1 MKLQI
6 RVDKKKD
13 MKSLSGGAR
22 ESFHE
27 ERMQMVDQQL
37 RRRGIHDRNVLTA
50 MQKIPRHV
58 FLPVEFIRSAYDDS
72 PVTIGEGQTISQP
85 YMVALMTQCLKVHKG
100 DRVLEIGTGSGYQ
113 TAILMEVGA
122 EVYTI
127 ERVKPLAEKAEQR
140 LKDLGYDAFH
150 IRIGD
155 GTLGWPEE
163 APFQGVIVTAAAPEA
178 PETYK
183 EQLSEA
189 GGKLVIP
196 VGSRYSQVLHCIT
209 RFQDRFNKEEFTP
222 CVFVPLVGKY
232 GWKEAY

>member
-1 MKLQI
+1 
-6 RVDKKKD
+6 
-13 MKSLSGGAR
+13 
-22 ESFHE
+22 
-27 ERMQMVDQQL
+27 MVDQQL
-37 RRRGIHDRNVLTA
+37 RRRGIHDPNVLAA

-85 YMVALMTQCLKVHKG
+85 YMVALMTQCLQVHKG

-113 TAILMEVGA
+113 TAVLMEVGA

-127 ERVKPLAEKAEQR
+127 ERVKPLAEKAEKK

-163 APFQGVIVTAAAPEA
+163 AHFQGIIVTAAAPEA
-178 PETYK
+178 PGTYK
-183 EQLSEA
+183 EQLSEE
-189 GGKLVIP
+189 GGQLVIP
-196 VGSRYSQVLHCIT
+196 VGSRYSQVLHRIT
-209 RFQDRFNKEEFTP
+209 RFQDRFTKEEFTP

-232 GWKEAY
+232 GWKEEH